1 MDVTLATIFQTFI
14 IVTKGDSMSI
24 GAFSVSLSVHNLKR
38 SKEFYEKLGF
48 RIFGGDESK
57 NWLIMQNDDC
67 TIGLFQEMFQG
78 NLLTFNPGW
87 NENAEELPTFKDVR
101 QLQEEF
107 RKKGIPL
114 LSEVD
119 VSSEGPGSF
128 MCKDPDGNVILVDQ
142 HR

>member
-1 MDVTLATIFQTFI
+1 
-14 IVTKGDSMSI
+14 
-24 GAFSVSLSVHNLKR
+24 
-38 SKEFYEKLGF
+38 
-48 RIFGGDESK
+48 
-57 NWLIMQNDDC
+57 
-67 TIGLFQEMFQG
+67 MFQG

-87 NENAEELPTFKDVR
+87 NENAEEITTFKDVR

-119 VSSEGPGSF
+119 VSPEGPGNFS
-128 MCKDPDGNVILVDQ
+128 CKDPDGNVILIDQ